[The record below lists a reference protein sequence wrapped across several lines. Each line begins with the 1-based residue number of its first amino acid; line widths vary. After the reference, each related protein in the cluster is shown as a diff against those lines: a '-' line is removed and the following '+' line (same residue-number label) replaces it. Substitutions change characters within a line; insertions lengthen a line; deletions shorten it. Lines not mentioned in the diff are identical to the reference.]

1 MQRIFRGDP
10 IQVSQWKR
18 QFLEGA
24 SERITRGK
32 KTKDN
37 DERQAKE
44 AALFQQIGWLQM
56 VLEWLKKTFGSSGAR
71 ELRKLVDHDHQEISA
86 SRQGV
91 LLGLPRST
99 LYYQPTPVQQSPLRI
114 MFKIDALYLDDP
126 IFGSRRMVGC
136 QRWDPDQP

>member
-1 MQRIFRGDP
+1 VAQ
-10 IQVSQWKR
+10 
-18 QFLEGA
+18 
-24 SERITRGK
+24 
-32 KTKDN
+32 KT
-37 DERQAKE
+37 
-44 AALFQQIGWLQM
+44 LS
-56 VLEWLKKTFGSSGAR
+56 SSGTR

-86 SRQGV
+86 SHQGV